1 MEKKNFTDLNPI
13 TLELKYAKR
22 RLGLSIAGLIIYI
35 VALVLGFIWFDWKLI
50 LLLFLFSWGNNLGVV
65 VQSIIPLQKQID
77 LLALKAVVEEEIE
90 KSKNII
96 KR

>member
-1 MEKKNFTDLNPI
+1 MEKKDLSNLNPI
-13 TLELKYAKR
+13 QLELKYAKR
-22 RLGLSIAGLIIYI
+22 KLGLSITGLIIYI

-50 LLLFLFSWGNNLGVV
+50 LLLFLFSWGNNLGVL
-65 VQSIIPLQKQID
+65 VQSILPLQKQID

-96 KR
+96 RR

>member
-1 MEKKNFTDLNPI
+1 MEKKDLTNLNPI

-22 RLGLSIAGLIIYI
+22 KLGLSIAGLIIYAA
-35 VALVLGFIWFDWKLI
+35 ALVLGFIWFDWKLI
-50 LLLFLFSWGNNLGVV
+50 LLLILFTWGNNLGVV

-77 LLALKAVVEEEIE
+77 FLSLKSIIDEEIQ
-90 KSKNII
+90 KTKNII

>member
-1 MEKKNFTDLNPI
+1 MIDKNLTDLNPI

-22 RLGLSIAGLIIYI
+22 KLGLSIAGLIIYI
-35 VALVLGFIWFDWKLI
+35 VALILGFIWFDWKFI
-50 LLLFLFSWGNNLGVV
+50 LLLILFSWGNNLGVV

-77 LLALKAVVEEEIE
+77 LLALKAVVEDEIE
-90 KSKNII
+90 KKKII